1 MDLVNYGL
9 RERYQQLKKRGD
21 KLDDIKRII
30 DWEGLRPLLTDLF
43 TNDTDQGGDLTTTK
57 SIICLLGLL

>member
-9 RERYQQLKKRGD
+9 RERYEQIKKRGD